1 MNAYIDIVFD
11 GPPSHESGRFVEV
24 ENQDGLSINFGE
36 WVQRH
41 DGLWALRIVD
51 SGSQLAASEN
61 ERAAGEWKISAIKDL
76 LANASG
82 ETNLIDVGPLRL
94 AACVNKIAALLHDD
108 TPPLA
113 VMDGMWDPYDERFY
127 PASEA
132 PPANEMSLDYG
143 QVTVIVV
150 GRKP

>member
-1 MNAYIDIVFD
+1 MARQQVDNSQDVLDSRDILARIEELEGDKEAKEED
-11 GPPSHESGRFVEV
+11 GE
-24 ENQDGLSINFGE
+24 
-36 WVQRH
+36 
-41 DGLWALRIVD
+41 ALD
-51 SGSQLAASEN
+51 EDDADELKA
-61 ERAAGEWKISAIKDL
+61 L